1 LLKLLV
7 RSLLRWS
14 GLICVPGGV
23 LWALS
28 PLGIQLSVLRFHT
41 PNVFWKLFPS
51 APLLLL
57 IGLVGLHLRISARSG
72 RLERAGFLLALVG
85 LVLVLAGNVGQF
97 WLGTDDVY
105 IMTAPAYRAFR
116 LGLLVLAVASVLFG
130 VAAARDGTLPLWGTL
145 PFVVGALGGLVA
157 FLGDL
162 GTFGAM
168 LWILFG
174 VGWAWLGFALFLD
187 GILRFWRSKQTRP
200 SPEGLPS
207 GTKPL

>member
-1 LLKLLV
+1 
-7 RSLLRWS
+7 
-14 GLICVPGGV
+14 

-28 PLGIQLSVLRFHT
+28 PTGIQLSKLVFQT

-57 IGLVGLHLRISARSG
+57 IGLMGLHFRISGRSG
-72 RLERAGFLLALVG
+72 RFERAGFLLALLG
-85 LVLVLAGNVGQF
+85 LILILAGNVGQF
-97 WLGTDDVY
+97 WLGIDDTY

-116 LGLLVLAVASVLFG
+116 LGLLVLAVGSIVFG
-130 VAAARDGTLPLWGTL
+130 AAAARVGALPRWGTL
-145 PFVVGALGGLVA
+145 PFVVGALCGLVA

-174 VGWAWLGFALFLD
+174 VGWAWLGLALLLD
-187 GILRFWRSKQTRP
+187 GILRFWRGRRTR
-200 SPEGLPS
+200 SSAEGLTSRP
-207 GTKPL
+207 KPL

>member
-1 LLKLLV
+1 M
-7 RSLLRWS
+7 
-14 GLICVPGGV
+14 CVPGGV

-57 IGLVGLHLRISARSG
+57 IGLVGLHFRISERSG
-72 RLERAGFLLALVG
+72 RLERAGFFLALLG
-85 LVLVLAGNVGQF
+85 LVLVLVGNVGQF
-97 WLGTDDVY
+97 WLGIDDTY

-116 LGLLVLAVASVLFG
+116 IGLLVLAVGSALLG
-130 VAAARDGTLPLWGTL
+130 VAAARDGTLGLWGAL
-145 PFVVGALGGLVA
+145 PFVVGALCGLVA

-174 VGWAWLGFALFLD
+174 VGWAWLGLALLLD
-187 GILRFWRSKQTRP
+187 GIVRFWRGRRARS
-200 SPEGLPS
+200 SPEGLTSRP
-207 GTKPL
+207 KPL